1 MWDDVTSN
9 ASTKHPKIVV
19 YSIKDKVG
27 GSRQHKSRV
36 TQKSRPCTLIL
47 ATLVGLGLELLV
59 VREALGGSTRL
70 DRVKGLN
77 SLGG

>member
-59 VREALGGSTRL
+59 VREAALRGWIGSR
-70 DRVKGLN
+70 D
-77 SLGG
+77 

>member
-19 YSIKDKVG
+19 YSIKDKVVG
-27 GSRQHKSRV
+27 VERNKGKTAQVTRI

-47 ATLVGLGLELLV
+47 ARLVGWGLELLV
-59 VREALGGSTRL
+59 VREAALRGWIGSR
-70 DRVKGLN
+70 D
-77 SLGG
+77 